1 MAAGGSHVW
10 QKHASVVVLYRY
22 GGSLSHVSLH
32 KGFKIRLEGIVPV
45 SLEFT
50 EALFHEA
57 IVSPSTCNATEIV
70 SCRNTPCI
78 QNNFIARH
86 TTICMSKILQD
97 PAMPFS
103 PTFTLHTG
111 WKKKNA
117 SCM

>member
-1 MAAGGSHVW
+1 MAKTRECCSA
-10 QKHASVVVLYRY
+10 L
-22 GGSLSHVSLH
+22 SLKRTGDDLHVSLH
-32 KGFKIRLEGIVPV
+32 KGFKFRFACIVPV

-111 WKKKNA
+111 CKKKNA